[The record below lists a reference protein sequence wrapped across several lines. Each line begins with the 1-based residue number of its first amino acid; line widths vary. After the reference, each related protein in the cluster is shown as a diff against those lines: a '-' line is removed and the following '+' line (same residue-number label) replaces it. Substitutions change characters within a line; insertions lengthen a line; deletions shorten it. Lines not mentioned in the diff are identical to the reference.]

1 LKNKKGISPLIATVL
16 LIGFVVAIAAIV
28 MLWGKGFIEERTAK
42 EGALSKAKLDCTN
55 INIKFIKIDE
65 SGHVVIE
72 NRGIVEVN
80 AFKVKYYGGPDTLIE
95 MYMSV
100 KPLGRINIPTSGAD
114 RMDII
119 PAIKPKG
126 VGAPLVP
133 CSDKHK
139 LVNI

>member
-1 LKNKKGISPLIATVL
+1 MKKGISPLIATVL

-55 INIKFIKIDE
+55 INIKFIKID
-65 SGHVVIE
+65 GGYVIIE
-72 NRGIVEVN
+72 NRGNVEVN
-80 AFKVKYYGGPDTLIE
+80 AFKVRYYGGPDKLIE
-95 MYMSV
+95 IYIGV
-100 KPLGRINIPTSGAD
+100 KPLGRINIPISSAE